1 MSDPEKTPKSGQE
14 APKQTP
20 ELSEDEMKG
29 VVGGLNIDG
38 IKGEST
44 EDKHKDWIETSS
56 FEAPK

>member
-1 MSDPEKTPKSGQE
+1 MSDPEKTPKSEQE
-14 APKQTP
+14 ASKQTP

-44 EDKHKDWIETSS
+44 EDK
-56 FEAPK
+56 A

>member
-1 MSDPEKTPKSGQE
+1 MSDPEKTPKSEQE

-44 EDKHKDWIETSS
+44 EDKHKDWIEILS